1 MSFGRIR
8 TFLCLPEVTDTAL
21 SNKVSPLFKSKSKVS
36 IKNFSGTYD
45 HIETPKNRY
54 SNGIYNN
61 SFLMDEGKNGVN
73 GSDKKPVERLKTK
86 EFIDCE
92 KSTHV
97 VNCVNG
103 FCKDMKKCKIEPSHN
118 LSDYKL
124 VLKNIDFECV
134 PGDLVAIV
142 GPVGSGK
149 TSILMA
155 ILNEINCVQGN
166 VNVLGRVS
174 FACQEA
180 WVFAGWFSE
189 LSFVFKKR
197 DLKSNTNS
205 SNSRYCSGKHFVW
218 CEL

>member
-8 TFLCLPEVTDTAL
+8 TFLCLPEVTESAL
-21 SNKVSPLFKSKSKVS
+21 NSKISPLFKSKSKVS
-36 IKNFSGTYD
+36 IKNFCGTYD
-45 HIETPKNRY
+45 HIEESKNRF

-61 SFLMDEGKNGVN
+61 SFLMDDALGKNGTN
-73 GSDKKPVERLKTK
+73 GVAEKKPVERLKTK

-103 FCKDMKKCKIEPSHN
+103 FCRQDMKKCKIERSSSLTN
-118 LSDYKL
+118 YKL
-124 VLKNIDFECV
+124 ALKNIDFECV
-134 PGDLVAIV
+134 PGDLCTIV

-155 ILNEINCVQGN
+155 ILDEINRVQGS
-166 VNVLGRVS
+166 VNVLGRIS

-180 WVFAGWFSE
+180 WVFAG
-189 LSFVFKKR
+189 
-197 DLKSNTNS
+197 
-205 SNSRYCSGKHFVW
+205 
-218 CEL
+218 